1 MSGPELSK
9 SPAGEPSDIDDTA
22 VKRNM
27 RLLAGVI
34 VGLGVLAFAAGVIVA
49 ALNPHHHGHG
59 HRSVPGAV
67 AGVSVV
73 VLVVVVEVIWLRRM
87 FGTSVYRRVM
97 QYSWGRRRRVGKA
110 LRRGRRVPEQD
121 WPVATS
127 IVAVTRKQAWTIWV
141 MPPAVALWAV
151 QAFTHHGFVRWFFI
165 AAAIF
170 GVVAMPFWVKQ
181 RRAIL
186 TAYDSQLADHHA

>member
-1 MSGPELSK
+1 MSGPEQSK

-27 RLLAGVI
+27 RLLTGVI
-34 VGLGVLAFAAGVIVA
+34 VGFGVLAFAAGVIVA

-59 HRSVPGAV
+59 HRSVLGAV

-87 FGTSVYRRVM
+87 FRTSTYRRLM
-97 QYSWGRRRRVGKA
+97 QYGWRQRRRVGKV
-110 LRRGRRVPEQD
+110 LRKGHPVSEQD

-127 IVAVTRKQAWTIWV
+127 IVAVTRRQAWTMWV
-141 MPPAVALWAV
+141 MPAAVALWGV
-151 QAFTHHGFVRWFFI
+151 QAFTHHGFIRWLFI

-170 GVVAMPFWVKQ
+170 GVVALPFWIKQ

-186 TAYDSQLADHHA
+186 TAYDRQLADHHA